1 MSTQFRK
8 SAVVNEVAAPFS
20 VQILQAGQSIA
31 APPNRT
37 ILESALA
44 AGVDYPQGCRSGQCG
59 ACRSRLVRGR
69 VEHLSHS
76 EFALSTS
83 DKALGFILPCRAFP
97 RSDASVAW
105 AEQDDGEP
113 DLAVRRVRCRIT
125 RVEPLTHDISLICL
139 EPTTGRPIEY
149 RAGQYVRITADGLPA
164 RDYSMANAPGGSALE
179 FHIRRIPGGA
189 VSTQL
194 TQALKV
200 GGEVRVEGPHGHAY
214 LRQRHAGPILAIGA
228 GSGLAPVKA
237 IVEAS
242 LARPV
247 SSPVH
252 LYFGARTARDLYL
265 VDHFEGLAAAH
276 PNFHYSA
283 VVSDETTPGRWRG
296 PVADVAAAR
305 LPDLDGWKVY
315 LAGGPAMIASAAERI
330 LQQGAR
336 IEDIHAD
343 VFFTP
348 DNGGA

>member
-1 MSTQFRK
+1 MSTQLGE
-8 SAVVNEVAAPFS
+8 SAVVEEIAAPFS
-20 VQILQAGQSIA
+20 IQISPAGRSIA

-44 AGVDYPQGCRSGQCG
+44 AGVDYPHGCRSGQCG
-59 ACRSRLVRGR
+59 ACRSRLVSGL
-69 VEHLSHS
+69 VEHLTHS
-76 EFALSTS
+76 EFALSAS
-83 DKALGFILPCRAFP
+83 DKALGFILPCRALP

-105 AEQDDGEP
+105 AEQEDGEP
-113 DLAVRRVRCRIT
+113 DLATRRVRCRVT
-125 RVEPLTHDISLICL
+125 RVEPLTHDISLIGL
-139 EPTTGRPIEY
+139 EPTTGRPLEY

-179 FHIRRIPGGA
+179 FHIRRIPRGA

-200 GGEVRVEGPHGHAY
+200 GDEVRVEGPHGHAY

-228 GSGLAPVKA
+228 GSGLAPMKA
-237 IVEAS
+237 IVEAA

-283 VVSDETTPGRWRG
+283 VVSDEAVPGRGRG
-296 PVADVAAAR
+296 LVGDVAAAR

-315 LAGGPAMIASAAERI
+315 LAGGPAMIASAAERV
-330 LQQGAR
+330 LERGAR

-348 DNGGA
+348 ESAEG